1 MASSQMKYNRITVME
16 ARINH
21 IGLYVQDLE
30 EARCFFEKY
39 FGATAG
45 EMYHNPRKDFKSYL
59 LTMGNGS
66 RLELMMR
73 PRMTT
78 GKALG
83 VCHISL
89 SVGSKETVDEMTETM
104 RNDGYEVVDGPR
116 TTGDGYYESAIVGVD
131 GNLIEITI

>member
-1 MASSQMKYNRITVME
+1 ME
-16 ARINH
+16 AKINH

-30 EARCFFEKY
+30 AAKCFFEKY
-39 FGATAG
+39 FGARAG
-45 EMYHNPRKDFKSYL
+45 EMYHNPRKDFSSYL
-59 LTMGNGS
+59 LTIGDGS
-66 RLELMMR
+66 RLELMTR
-73 PRMTT
+73 PGMTT

-89 SVGSKETVDEMTETM
+89 SVGSKEAVDELTAML
-104 RNDGYEVVDGPR
+104 RNDGFVVADGPR